1 MSEDEALAYVRA
13 AAALAGLPLDDA
25 RAQAVAMHLSRTAAL
40 AKLLEQA
47 ALAPEQEPAEI
58 YKPAPFPS
66 QEPRA

>member
-13 AAALAGLPLDDA
+13 AATLAGLPLDDA